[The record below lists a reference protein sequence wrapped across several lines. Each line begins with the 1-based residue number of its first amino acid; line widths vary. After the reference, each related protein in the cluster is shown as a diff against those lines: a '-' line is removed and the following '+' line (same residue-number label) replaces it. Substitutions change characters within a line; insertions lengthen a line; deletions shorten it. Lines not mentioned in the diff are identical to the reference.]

1 MKELRGVGRGDV
13 YRIERKGGGDTGVGI
28 EVKANLG
35 EVADFGRGEFA
46 DFVSAFLGLS
56 TM

>member
-35 EVADFGRGEFA
+35 EVADLGRGEFA